1 MRNRLVFLLA
11 LVGLAIGL
19 GGAYFFNAEKKTQPP
34 VFSPAPNP
42 YPRGI
47 YANGI
52 IESFQAAGENIN
64 LFPEVSGPIASILV
78 TEGQAVTKGTSL
90 IAIDDAVQRAVADQ
104 QRSQAEAALAQLQAL
119 KAQPRRETLA
129 ITEAQLELA
138 RANLKNAQDQYD
150 KQSRLYEI
158 DRKAVS
164 KDALDSAT
172 NALKVAAANVEV
184 AQRQLELTRAGA
196 WSFDIENQQR
206 QYDALHNAYL
216 AGIAQLAKYTLRAP
230 ADGVILSIRAAVGS
244 YASPQGTYSTY
255 TGGTFVTNATAAG
268 YGRALFARAE
278 DTDPASFKPV
288 TLLLPDGTT
297 KETLDFAL
305 YGWFDHRQGKATERV
320 QPTVHVW
327 WKGRWYG
334 SWGDE
339 TGPCVWGAGPEH
351 APVLHVGGPLH
362 MGFEVP
368 AASALERK
376 GDGVYELSVGV
387 GTPGVGKG
395 SFVHLSYAKGAIPE
409 GVFPV
414 AELEFPN
421 KAPGG
426 PPVRLRTVLKQRC

>member
-1 MRNRLVFLLA
+1 MRNRLIFLLA
-11 LVGLAIGL
+11 LIGLVIGL

-78 TEGQAVTKGTSL
+78 TEGQAVTKGTPL
-90 IAIDDAVQRAVADQ
+90 ISIDDAVQRAVVEQ

-206 QYDALHNAYL
+206 QYDALQNAYM

-244 YASPQGTYSTY
+244 YASPQGTYGTY
-255 TGGTFVTNATAAG
+255 TGGSG
-268 YGRALFARAE
+268 
-278 DTDPASFKPV
+278 P
-288 TLLLPDGTT
+288 LLVMGGPQEFLAVRCYID
-297 KETLDFAL
+297 ETLI
-305 YGWFDHRQGKATERV
+305 HRLPEPSRLSARMFVRGSSVSLPLEYVRTQPYVSPKVSLSDQRTERV
-320 QPTVHVW
+320 DV
-327 WKGRWYG
+327 R
-334 SWGDE
+334 
-339 TGPCVWGAGPEH
+339 
-351 APVLHVGGPLH
+351 VLPLI
-362 MGFEVP
+362 FRFAKP
-368 AASALERK
+368 KDIALYPGELVDVYI
-376 GDGVYELSVGV
+376 GEEADGQM
-387 GTPGVGKG
+387 
-395 SFVHLSYAKGAIPE
+395 
-409 GVFPV
+409 
-414 AELEFPN
+414 
-421 KAPGG
+421 
-426 PPVRLRTVLKQRC
+426 R

>member
-1 MRNRLVFLLA
+1 VRTSSAPRRRPSRGV
-11 LVGLAIGL
+11 
-19 GGAYFFNAEKKTQPP
+19 QPRGQP
-34 VFSPAPNP
+34 LS
-42 YPRGI
+42 RGI

-78 TEGQAVTKGTSL
+78 TEGQAVTKGTPL
-90 IAIDDAVQRAVADQ
+90 ISIDDAVQRAVVEQ

-206 QYDALHNAYL
+206 QYDALHNAYM

-244 YASPQGTYSTY
+244 YASPQGTYGTY
-255 TGGTFVTNATAAG
+255 TGGSGPLLVMGGPQEFLAVRCYIDETLIHRLPEPSAAERPDVRPRQQRQPSLG
-268 YGRALFARAE
+268 VRQDAALCQPQGLTVGSADGTRRRAGAAPDLPVREAEGHRPLSGGAGGCLHRRGSGRADAMRKRAAVE
-278 DTDPASFKPV
+278 MPLRCPQRRSA
-288 TLLLPDGTT
+288 G
-297 KETLDFAL
+297 
-305 YGWFDHRQGKATERV
+305 
-320 QPTVHVW
+320 PTVV
-327 WKGRWYG
+327 R
-334 SWGDE
+334 
-339 TGPCVWGAGPEH
+339 GA
-351 APVLHVGGPLH
+351 
-362 MGFEVP
+362 
-368 AASALERK
+368 R
-376 GDGVYELSVGV
+376 
-387 GTPGVGKG
+387 
-395 SFVHLSYAKGAIPE
+395 
-409 GVFPV
+409 
-414 AELEFPN
+414 
-421 KAPGG
+421 
-426 PPVRLRTVLKQRC
+426 